1 MTFRDSSSNVSDSD
15 LSAIPG
21 WSARIRFLPMML
33 AIGRSSFI
41 FAAFLPAVSGAQV
54 PPPGFVNKL
63 MLVSPIS
70 GDEAKEMA
78 FNDISMAPGSTSP
91 RHTHPGDCYGAVIDG
106 TVELRIEGQEP
117 SRFSGRQVWHVPR
130 GLIHEFTNTGGT
142 PARLVNTLVVD
153 KGKVRTQVVPAPQK

>member
-1 MTFRDSSSNVSDSD
+1 MV
-15 LSAIPG
+15 
-21 WSARIRFLPMML
+21 L
-33 AIGRSSFI
+33 AIARSSFA
-41 FAAFLPAVSGAQV
+41 FATLLATISDAQV

-63 MLVSPIS
+63 MLVSPVS

-117 SRFSGRQVWHVPR
+117 SLFSARQVWHVPR
-130 GLIHEFTNTGGT
+130 GLVHEFRNIRDT
-142 PARLVNTLVVD
+142 PARLVNTLLVD
-153 KGKVRTQVVPAPQK
+153 KGKVRTQIVPASQK